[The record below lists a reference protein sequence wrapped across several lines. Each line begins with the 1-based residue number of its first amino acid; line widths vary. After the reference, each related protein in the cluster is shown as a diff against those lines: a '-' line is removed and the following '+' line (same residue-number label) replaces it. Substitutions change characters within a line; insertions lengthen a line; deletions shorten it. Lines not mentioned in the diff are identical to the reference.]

1 MSPVGSNLR
10 QLTTVTIGA
19 FEHRWSPDGKTI
31 AFSTITGFNQGIIS
45 ILDPVSGALRQ
56 IPVPRL
62 RSFCWSPNSSQLSL
76 VSLENELQGWLSIYT
91 VNVDGTGLRQAII
104 AIMDI
109 LNPVLGGWSPDGR
122 FLVYTDDR
130 WFSGGPVGTQLYAQ
144 SLNAGTNT
152 KLSDA
157 RNVIFFSIAETRGC
171 GRSFG
176 YP

>member
-1 MSPVGSNLR
+1 
-10 QLTTVTIGA
+10 
-19 FEHRWSPDGKTI
+19 
-31 AFSTITGFNQGIIS
+31 
-45 ILDPVSGALRQ
+45 
-56 IPVPRL
+56 
-62 RSFCWSPNSSQLSL
+62 LSL